1 MQNFSV
7 NKVPGSGVRSQRD
20 GSATRPEKLQP
31 NSNEYSVKAYLKNMV
46 IEQSD
51 MNNNYQVY
59 LQGASTND
67 QKIIQNKKSG
77 V

>member
-46 IEQSD
+46 IE
-51 MNNNYQVY
+51 
-59 LQGASTND
+59 
-67 QKIIQNKKSG
+67 
-77 V
+77 